1 MDIEEDLVKLLAE
14 LAFVAGGHAMVG
26 QAETIAAGLKA
37 LRPQSALPDVVRA
50 AALLSVRD
58 LESAERVLRQD
69 ALQTDPADQT
79 AKAHLALV
87 LRLQHRAGESERIVD
102 EILAAGDDPDAVA
115 MAEHIRALR

>member
-1 MDIEEDLVKLLAE
+1 VENDENLVKLLTE
-14 LAFVAGGHAMVG
+14 MAFIAGGHAMVG
-26 QAETIAAGLKA
+26 QAEAIAAGLKE
-37 LRPQSALPDVVRA
+37 LRPKSALPDVVRA

-69 ALQTDPADQT
+69 ALKADPADQT

-87 LRLQHRAGESERIVD
+87 LRLQHRAGESERIVG

-115 MAEHIRALR
+115 MAERIRGLR